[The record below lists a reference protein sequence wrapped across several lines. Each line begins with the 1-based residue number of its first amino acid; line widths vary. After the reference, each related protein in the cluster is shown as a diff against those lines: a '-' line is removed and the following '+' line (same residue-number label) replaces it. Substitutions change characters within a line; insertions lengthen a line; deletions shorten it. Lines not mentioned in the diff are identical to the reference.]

1 MPSFKTTRD
10 VAHSADDMFQLVA
23 DVERYPQFVP
33 LCQSLRVLRREEDS
47 GNEVII
53 AQMGVAYKLFSESFT
68 SRVVLNRQ
76 ANEIVVTYLDG
87 PFRRLQN
94 VWSFTPLGNAACK
107 VGFYLDYE
115 FQSKALAMLMGAAFD
130 RAFRKFADAFEERAD
145 QIYGKNLS
153 RRTVSPQIGGAQE
166 QT

>member
-10 VAHSADDMFQLVA
+10 VAHSAGDMFQLVA

-33 LCQSLRVLRREEDS
+33 LCQNLRVLRREEDS
-47 GNEVII
+47 GNDVII

-94 VWSFTPLGNAACK
+94 VWSFTPLGNCR
-107 VGFYLDYE
+107 
-115 FQSKALAMLMGAAFD
+115 M
-130 RAFRKFADAFEERAD
+130 
-145 QIYGKNLS
+145 
-153 RRTVSPQIGGAQE
+153 
-166 QT
+166 